1 MIELKRNEAQIYS
14 EMKEKF
20 DITKFDLVT
29 QGLSDDK
36 KFCVKTSNG
45 KCFLL
50 RVSNISEYER
60 KKTIY
65 DIMKKVDNLGIPM
78 CRPVDFGICN
88 DGKNVYQLLTWC
100 DGKNAESVLSSLTEA
115 EQYVIGI
122 KAGEILRT
130 IHSIPAPYDLNNW
143 MERYSCK
150 NDSRI
155 KAFYDCDVQID
166 GSDILLKYVKNNKH
180 LLSNRPQYLQH
191 GDYHLG
197 NLMIT
202 DNGDVSVID
211 WELLDFDNYAD
222 PWNEFSSIG
231 LSDVHPFYTTG
242 LIRGYFHGEPPID
255 FWRLL
260 AFYLAAGALMLV
272 PWAYYSQHDEFVYAT
287 QHVKDVLS
295 WYDNFDMI
303 VPSWYINDKE
313 G

>member
-1 MIELKRNEAQIYS
+1 MIGLKRNEALIYS
-14 EMKEKF
+14 EMKEKL
-20 DITKFDLVT
+20 DLTKFDLVT
-29 QGLSDDK
+29 EGLSDDK
-36 KFCVKTSNG
+36 KFCVETSNG
-45 KCFLL
+45 KRLLL

-60 KKTIY
+60 KKTIF
-65 DIMKKVDNLGIPM
+65 DIMKKVDDLGVPM

-100 DGKNAESVLSSLTEA
+100 EGVNAESVLSSLPET
-115 EQYVIGI
+115 EQYVVGK

-130 IHSIPAPYDLNNW
+130 IHSIQAPHDLNNW
-143 MERYSCK
+143 QERYFSE

-155 KAFYDCDVQID
+155 KAFFNCDIQID
-166 GSDILLKYVKNNKH
+166 SSDILFNYVENNKE
-180 LLSNRPQYLQH
+180 LLNNRPQCLQH
-191 GDYHLG
+191 GDYHVG

-202 DNGDVSVID
+202 DRNDVSVID

-231 LSDVHPFYTTG
+231 LSDVRPCFTTG
-242 LIRGYFHGEPPID
+242 LIRGYFRGEPPID
-255 FWRLL
+255 FWKLL

-272 PWAYYSQHDEFVYAT
+272 PWAYYSQHEELMYAT

-295 WYDNFDMI
+295 WFDNFNTIM
-303 VPSWYINDKE
+303 PRWYIQGRE